1 MAKYTASLLLAF
13 LCIASAAAFAPS
25 MESSSSRSAT
35 SLYGAVGKAKPK
47 FNKATEKWEPSA
59 ADDGKYPYDAIG
71 ALLRHGPPAFISRVT
86 NADEYE
92 QFVLNYM
99 ATVGVD
105 RAEAA
110 GNIDA
115 KLANPVDWSFQKVE
129 EKKGKPKVDYTELKP
144 RNAILAIIWA
154 LGKFAAAACF
164 WKNNAAVPEQYR
176 TKFSH
181 GMICFLNHIGITPLT
196 INVIQQTISQWG
208 QGIAADAY
216 GRH

>member
-1 MAKYTASLLLAF
+1 MAKYTVSLLLAF
-13 LCIASAAAFAPS
+13 LCIASVAAFAPS
-25 MESSSSRSAT
+25 IESSRSTT

-47 FNKATEKWEPSA
+47 FNKATDKWEPSP

-86 NADEYE
+86 DSGEYE

-99 ATVGVD
+99 AIAGVD
-105 RAEAA
+105 RAEAT

-115 KLANPVDWSFQKVE
+115 KLANPVDWSFQKME

-144 RNAILAIIWA
+144 KNAILAIIWA
-154 LGKFAAAACF
+154 L
-164 WKNNAAVPEQYR
+164 
-176 TKFSH
+176 
-181 GMICFLNHIGITPLT
+181 GITPLT
-196 INVIQQTISQWG
+196 INVIQQTVSQWG
-208 QGIAADAY
+208 QGISADAY